1 MALKQAVPAESLV
14 AANSSTAIALGAGGA
29 CSPHQCKKNP
39 FSKAIE
45 PNLLDE
51 VRNEAF
57 HEAY

>member
-1 MALKQAVPAESLV
+1 MGLKQAVPAESLV
-14 AANSSTAIALGAGGA
+14 AAKIFNSHCLGRRW
-29 CSPHQCKKNP
+29 CMYPTSVQKNP
-39 FSKAIE
+39 LSKAIE